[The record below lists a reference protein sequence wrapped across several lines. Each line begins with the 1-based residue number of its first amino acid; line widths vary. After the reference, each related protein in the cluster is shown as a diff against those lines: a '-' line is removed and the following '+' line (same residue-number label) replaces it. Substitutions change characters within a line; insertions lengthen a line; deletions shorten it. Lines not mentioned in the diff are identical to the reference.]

1 MKVWTVPRVDSEG
14 YAIAPVFILKKME
27 FMPEQRVIDPKHA
40 EAEIRRYE
48 LAVEKVQQDLMELSA
63 RDDIFFAHSVLA
75 GDMALHD
82 GVAEK
87 ICHSLMN
94 AESALLTVGEG
105 YVQMFEAM
113 EKEYMRERATDLK
126 DVMYR
131 ILMALQ
137 GREETMVEA
146 PEEAYIL
153 AARDLTPSDTA
164 KLNLEHV
171 AGIVMEEGG
180 ITSHVSIIARNYG
193 IPCLVGAGE
202 LLSDLQQGLIGIVD
216 AQQGTFYLEPSE
228 ELFNEYQEKLS
239 LWQQNR
245 NVLQEVNVL
254 PITMPDGREVQ
265 VCANVGNLS
274 DIKKAMQ
281 YGTDGI
287 GLLRTELIYMENN
300 HFPTEEEQFALYRQA
315 LQLLEERELTIRTLD
330 IGGDKQ
336 LPYLDMPIEQNPYLG
351 CRAIR
356 WSLTRKDVFKM
367 QLRALLRASAFG
379 AVRIMYP
386 MLVSIEE
393 LREANALLKVC
404 QEELRAEGIAF
415 DEAIQIGIM
424 IETPAAVWL
433 AEDFAGQVDFFSIGT
448 NDLTQYMLAVD
459 RGNPRVSS
467 YYNTFHPAVL
477 RAVDHVIQTAHRHG
491 ITVSVCGEFAGEEVA
506 IPLLAAMGVDELSVA
521 AARVAAVKHQ
531 LAACAEGVQQIN
543 LQELLSQSTAED
555 VRMLLTQDLKQ
566 KEDETEEK

>member
-14 YAIAPVFILKKME
+14 YAIAPVFVLRKME
-27 FMPEQRVIDPKHA
+27 FMPEQRVIDPNHA

-87 ICHSLMN
+87 IGHSLMN

-105 YVQMFEAM
+105 YVRMFEAM

-126 DVMYR
+126 DVMCR

-202 LLSDLQQGLIGIVD
+202 LLSDLQQGLVGIVD

-228 ELFNEYQEKLS
+228 EIFDEYRKKLS

-245 NVLQEVNVL
+245 NVLQEVSVL

-265 VCANVGNLS
+265 VCANAGNLA
-274 DIKKAMQ
+274 DIRKAMQ
-281 YGTDGI
+281 CGTDGV
-287 GLLRTELIYMENN
+287 GLLRTELIYMEND
-300 HFPTEEEQFALYRQA
+300 HFPTEDEQFALYRQA
-315 LQLLEERELTIRTLD
+315 LELLDGRELTIRTLD

-356 WSLTRKDVFKM
+356 WSLMQKDVFKM

-415 DEAIQIGIM
+415 DEAIRVGIM

-467 YYNTFHPAVL
+467 HYNTFHPAVL
-477 RAVDHVIQTAHRHG
+477 RAIDHVIQTAHRHG
-491 ITVSVCGEFAGEEVA
+491 ITVSVCGEFAGAEVA

-521 AARVAAVKHQ
+521 AARVAAVKQQ
-531 LAACAEGVQQIN
+531 LAACAAGVQQIN
-543 LQELLSQSTAED
+543 LQEVLRQSTAEA
-555 VRMLLTQDLKQ
+555 VTNLLTQDQKQ
-566 KEDETEEK
+566 K